1 MQVTRHTAVIVALAA
16 MLLSA
21 AAVSAEN
28 ARLAPRERILLDD
41 GWRFHAGDPGGDSA
55 PYLYD
60 VRPAVTVS
68 ADGKDLKVIVDFP
81 NAGRKT
87 ILAKFLRQADD
98 QLN

>member
-1 MQVTRHTAVIVALAA
+1 MLARRPDVALLDLRMPKRTGDQVTHTLHGLGRVVA
-16 MLLSA
+16 
-21 AAVSAEN
+21 
-28 ARLAPRERILLDD
+28 
-41 GWRFHAGDPGGDSA
+41 
-55 PYLYD
+55 
-60 VRPAVTVS
+60 VS